1 MELSRDDLF
10 LLMQSYENT
19 IKLNTMLLEQHKQL
33 IEDQNKIL
41 TKQIESTTKLGT
53 IFDGIE
59 AIGSALS
66 DSLQE
71 IRERKNDIEQV
82 KDTIQEKMNEHHLEN
97 IKLFGNLKM
106 GMNITYIAI
115 SSLIVSLLGLSYT
128 VFTKLELL
136 EKISHALG
144 A

>member
-41 TKQIESTTKLGT
+41 TKQIESTTKLGN
-53 IFDGIE
+53 IFERIE
-59 AIGSALS
+59 SIGTTLS

-71 IRERKNDIEQV
+71 IRDRKNDIEEV
-82 KDTIQEKMNEHHLEN
+82 KDVIQERMNIYHMEN
-97 IKLFGNLKM
+97 VKQFGSIKL
-106 GMNITYIAI
+106 GMNITYVAI
-115 SSLIVSLLGLSYT
+115 GSLIVSLLGLTYT

-144 A
+144 V